1 MILALRAALP
11 VVVLLLLPAVAWFD
25 PDGDVP
31 PASTTLNERKAD
43 ATTVAHVTP
52 RVEPAAPGAIAK
64 TVNATP
70 LDRTGIRAL
79 LANDPEAVV
88 RLGAERYQHEIRDY
102 RCRFSKQELLDSGM
116 TAVQEIDVLYREK
129 PHSVYMT
136 WVQNEDKAKRAL
148 FIDHPAFR
156 DSAGERLARVE
167 PAGAVLRLFVS
178 DVMTPIRGP
187 QARASSRRAIDEF
200 GFRAIFALFERY
212 NRMAEKDGVLKLAY
226 GGTGTIGGRPTYI
239 IIRQL
244 PERTDDAFPD
254 ALLKMHLDQEWL
266 LPTGVFSYSD
276 LAGRK
281 LLGSYL
287 ITNVV
292 LNPGL
297 TDAAFKF

>member
-11 VVVLLLLPAVAWFD
+11 VAVLLLLPAVAWFE
-25 PDGDVP
+25 PDGEVP
-31 PASTTLNERKAD
+31 EVSAPLNERKAD
-43 ATTVAHVTP
+43 ATTVAHVTT
-52 RVEPAAPGAIAK
+52 RIEPAAPNSAAKIAAA
-64 TVNATP
+64 VP
-70 LDRTGIRAL
+70 LDRDGIAAL
-79 LANDPEAVV
+79 LASNPEAVV
-88 RLGAERYQHEIRDY
+88 RMGAERYRREVRDY

-129 PHSVYMT
+129 PLSVYMT

-156 DSAGERLARVE
+156 DAAGERLARVE

-200 GFRAIFALFERY
+200 GFRAIFELFERY

-226 GGTGTIGGRPTYI
+226 GGTGSVGGRPTYI
-239 IIRQL
+239 IVRQL
-244 PERTDDAFPD
+244 PERNDDAFPD

-266 LPTGVFSYSD
+266 LPTGVYSYSD

-281 LLGSYL
+281 LLGSYV

-292 LNPGL
+292 LNAGL